1 VREKLMLQSGL
12 AKGFFFYERVI
23 RLLAGASTATIVTV
37 MVVQVIAR
45 YVFNSS
51 LIWAEEL
58 CRYVL
63 IWQTFLFI
71 GYAYH
76 QGELVVLDLFSART
90 SPRLYLAI
98 RILTAIPI
106 SIFLY
111 FIITAGIGHA
121 MRYQAQIVPAFDF
134 IWTSLTGDELK
145 VPIFWIYVAVPV
157 GCVILLAHFLARLV
171 RDAWCVATGQPL
183 EISKSAESMS

>member
-1 VREKLMLQSGL
+1 MLTSGL
-12 AKGFFFYERVI
+12 SRSFGLYERI
-23 RLLAGASTATIVTV
+23 MQLLAGTSTGIIVVV

-71 GYAYH
+71 GYAYYR
-76 QGELVVLDLFSART
+76 GELVALDLISAKT

-98 RILTAIPI
+98 RLLTAIPI

-111 FIITAGIGHA
+111 VIIKAGIGHA
-121 MRYQAQIVPAFDF
+121 LRYQAQIVPAFDF
-134 IWTSLTGDELK
+134 IWMSLTGNELK
-145 VPIFWIYVAVPV
+145 VPIFWIYVAAPV
-157 GCVILLAHFLARLV
+157 GCTILLVHFLGRLI
-171 RDAWCVATGQPL
+171 RDAWCVAKGLPI
-183 EISKSAESMS
+183 EVSKSAESMT

>member
-1 VREKLMLQSGL
+1 MIQSGFSRTFGL
-12 AKGFFFYERVI
+12 YERLIQV
-23 RLLAGASTATIVTV
+23 LAGASTGIIVVV

-76 QGELVVLDLFSART
+76 RGELVVLELFSART
-90 SPRLYLAI
+90 APRVYLAI

-111 FIITAGIGHA
+111 FIIKTGIGHA
-121 MRYQAQIVPAFDF
+121 MRYKAQIIPAFDF
-134 IWTSLTGDELK
+134 IWMSLTGNELK
-145 VPIFWIYVAVPV
+145 VPIFWIYVAVPI
-157 GCVILLAHFLARLV
+157 GCTILLIHFLARLA
-171 RDAWCVATGQPL
+171 RDTWCVAKGVPI
-183 EISKSAESMS
+183 EASKNAESMT

>member
-1 VREKLMLQSGL
+1 MIYPGL
-12 AKGFFFYERVI
+12 SRTFALYERII
-23 RLLAGASTATIVTV
+23 RLLAGLSTGTIVVV

-71 GYAYH
+71 GYGYH
-76 QGELVVLDLFSART
+76 QGELVVLDLFSAKT

-98 RILTAIPI
+98 RLLTAIPI
-106 SIFLY
+106 TIFLY
-111 FIITAGIGHA
+111 FIINAGISHA
-121 MRYQAQIVPAFDF
+121 LRYSAQIIPAFDF
-134 IWTSLTGDELK
+134 IWMSLTGDELK

-157 GCVILLAHFLARLV
+157 GCAILLVHFLARLV
-171 RDAWCVATGQPL
+171 RDAWCVAKGLPI
-183 EISKSAESMS
+183 EVSKPAETMT